1 MVYPAPAVLVSC
13 GSSRKEAN
21 LITIAWAGTICT
33 NPAMLSISVRPE
45 RHSYDIIKREMQFT
59 VNLTTADMARATD
72 WCGVK
77 SGRDFDKWSET
88 GLTLVPGVNNSCFY
102 VKESPLAIECRVK
115 DIIELG
121 SHHMFIAEVLG
132 VLADE
137 KYIDPETGAFDL
149 AAAGLMAY
157 SHGAYYA
164 LGDKLGRFGFSV
176 MKKKK

>member
-88 GLTLVPGVNNSCFY
+88 GLTPVPGVNNSCFY